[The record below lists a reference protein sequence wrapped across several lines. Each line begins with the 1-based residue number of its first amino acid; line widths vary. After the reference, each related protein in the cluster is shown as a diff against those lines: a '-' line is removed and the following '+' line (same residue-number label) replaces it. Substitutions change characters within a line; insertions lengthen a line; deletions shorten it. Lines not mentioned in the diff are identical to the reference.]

1 MSRRKEIYKRGASIE
16 EVISLYD
23 TLGTIDKVAAHFN
36 LSGRTIRKY
45 LKEAGVELTRGR
57 KFGVKVGSVKHHSAL
72 VEWVREHP
80 EVELP
85 RSINEI
91 SSLTGCSID
100 VVKSYLRRRR
110 ERVLDYVEK
119 MPNLSDRTLLLYD
132 EKGRPIPTRAMEW
145 YIRSVDK
152 YGLEIIIRSK
162 LKNGKNYI
170 FRNSMEE
177 WEKIL
182 NPPTNQD
189 LSEKSQGLA
198 SPDKS
203 LLPEKTP

>member
-1 MSRRKEIYKRGASIE
+1 MGRRKEIYKRGASIE
-16 EVISLYD
+16 EVISLYES
-23 TLGTIDKVAAHFN
+23 LGTVEKVGAHFN

-45 LKEAGVELTRGR
+45 LKEAGVKLTRGR
-57 KFGVKVGSVKHHSAL
+57 KFGVKIGSVKHHSAL

-80 EVELP
+80 GVELP

-91 SSLTGCSID
+91 AKLTGCSID

-110 ERVLDYVEK
+110 EKVLDYVEK
-119 MPNLSDRTLLLYD
+119 MPNLSDKNLLLYD
-132 EKGRPIPTRAMEW
+132 EKERPIPTKAMEW

-152 YGLEIIIRSK
+152 YGLEIIIRAH
-162 LKNGKNYI
+162 LKNGKSYV

-182 NPPTNQD
+182 DENSRKDP
-189 LSEKSQGLA
+189 S
-198 SPDKS
+198 
-203 LLPEKTP
+203 